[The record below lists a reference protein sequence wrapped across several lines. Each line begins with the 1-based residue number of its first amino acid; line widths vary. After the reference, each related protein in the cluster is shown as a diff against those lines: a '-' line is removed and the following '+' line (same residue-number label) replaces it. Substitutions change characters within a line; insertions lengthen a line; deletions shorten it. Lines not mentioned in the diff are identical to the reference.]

1 MKIELLGSKI
11 EFLEMKKRREGGK
24 RNLLLS
30 EGLGPQS
37 AQHGTVVGDLVVH
50 LEVGTCQLIPLF

>member
-1 MKIELLGSKI
+1 MDDSLNGA
-11 EFLEMKKRREGGK
+11 
-24 RNLLLS
+24 NLDSNLS

-50 LEVGTCQLIPLF
+50 LEVGTCKLITLF